1 MIHELPVRS
10 LYMVHD
16 LHVGSWYMS
25 NMVVHDARVTL
36 WFMIQE
42 IPYGSW
48 YMITCTCWFMMH
60 ELPHGSWCMSYL
72 MVHDAQVTCGSWS
85 ISYWVVHDTW
95 VTKWFM
101 IHELPSGS
109 WCSCDGLKT
118 QYRTE
123 LYRIFLH
130 PLVHELPGG
139 SWWPVDTW
147 YRHERRPEPP
157 PCWVWT
163 SWYDVG
169 TLSCWNASVSAPDFW
184 LDRLNWYSS
193 LCLIAAPF
201 CKIII
206 IMMTYD
212 TIFPIDKY
220 KDASFS

>member
-10 LYMVHD
+10 LYVVHD

-109 WCSCDGLKT
+109 WCSSDGLKT
-118 QYRTE
+118 QYRYWTVSNISSSP
-123 LYRIFLH
+123 R
-130 PLVHELPGG
+130 
-139 SWWPVDTW
+139 SWVTW
-147 YRHERRPEPP
+147 WFMMARRHMIQT
-157 PCWVWT
+157 WT
-163 SWYDVG
+163 SSRASPM
-169 TLSCWNASVSAPDFW
+169 LS
-184 LDRLNWYSS
+184 LDILVWRGDPIVLERFSFRAGLLTRPSKLVLFS
-193 LCLIAAPF
+193 LFNSC
-201 CKIII
+201 
-206 IMMTYD
+206 
-212 TIFPIDKY
+212 
-220 KDASFS
+220 SFLQDYYHHDDIWHYISNR